1 MAKRIGYKVYVPVSV
16 MFTKDGSVNPKYL
29 IWEDG
34 TRYDIDKIY
43 SVAREANK
51 RAGGCGICYRCRI
64 RGKDMK
70 LYYEENYPTLT
81 FSIKECNLIRK
92 IK

>member
-16 MFTKDGSVNPKYL
+16 MFTKDGEVNPKYL

-43 SVAREANK
+43 SVGREANR
-51 RAGGCGICYRCRI
+51 RAGGCGICYKCRI

-70 LYYEENYPTLT
+70 LYYEENYKW
-81 FSIKECNLIRK
+81 FVESKR
-92 IK
+92 